1 MKMKEIIEMKRKL
14 DNLGK
19 IKEQK
24 IFHDDVIERLNIVI
38 YMDQD
43 YNTEIELMDEEVD
56 IERYSFNDLLE
67 FSNKIQKMKNDVA
80 LIKQAYIEK
89 LMNK

>member
-1 MKMKEIIEMKRKL
+1 MKMKEIMEIKRKL
-14 DNLGK
+14 DNLNK

-24 IFHDDVIERLNIVI
+24 ILHDDVMQGLNIAI

-43 YNTEIELMDEEVD
+43 YNTEIQLLDDEVD
-56 IERYSFNDLLE
+56 IERYSFNDLLA
-67 FSNKIQKMKNDVA
+67 FSNRIQKMKNEVA

>member
-1 MKMKEIIEMKRKL
+1 MNIKEIMDIKKKL
-14 DNLGK
+14 DRLNK

-24 IFHDDVIERLNIVI
+24 ILHDDVIQRLNIVI

-43 YNTEIELMDEEVD
+43 YNIEIDLMDNEVD

-67 FSNKIQKMKNDVA
+67 FSKKINKMKNDVGQ
-80 LIKQAYIEK
+80 LKQSYIEK
-89 LMNK
+89 LMK